1 MNFCK
6 EYEKLSVEQELFK
19 YNSLFSFFNPDKIVG
34 NYKFNQVSLP
44 YDLKTRKIN
53 RLEAAKKEL
62 KVVKDKFL
70 LYNYCK
76 IKDVIFL
83 PVNKKQVTL
92 NLDYSPKVSD
102 FTKLWLDVK
111 NSKLRIFLKIDKDL
125 GNLNSLSLFL
135 TAKNSKVYFFVTS
148 TTKNLTLNHFTFVLN
163 QSKLNM
169 NVATFDKFSRHRF
182 VVVGN
187 KGSEASVKHVSLLT
201 KDEKQDIYFEIN
213 SIGTSNLKV
222 LSRAVA
228 FSNSNLIVKGMAK
241 IGKRATNSNSY
252 LSLHALVMDK
262 NAKAQALPMLEIENK
277 DVRAT
282 HSASILQIDE
292 EKLFYLMSRGLDEK
306 KSKAMIAQ
314 TFLDYILRQ
323 MNDIDYIKGVKSTI
337 SDKTKGKIPIDL
349 ITLKLWRDLGF
360 FEEHYKYR

>member
-6 EYEKLSVEQELFK
+6 EYEKLGVEQELFK
-19 YNSLFSFFNPDKIVG
+19 YNSLFSFFNPDKIAG
-34 NYKFNQVSLP
+34 EYKLNQINLP
-44 YDLKTRKIN
+44 RDLKTRKIN
-53 RLEAAKKEL
+53 KIEAAKKEL
-62 KVVKDKFL
+62 KVVRDKFL

-76 IKDVIFL
+76 IKDVILL
-83 PVNKKQVTL
+83 PVNKKQVTF

-102 FTKLWLDVK
+102 FTKLWIDVK
-111 NSKLRIFLKIDKDL
+111 SSEVRVFLKVDEDL
-125 GNLNSLSLFL
+125 GNLSSFSLFL
-135 TAKNSKVYFFVTS
+135 TARNSKVYFFVTS
-148 TTKNLTLNHFTFVLN
+148 ATKNITLNHFTFVLN
-163 QSKLNM
+163 QSKLDM

-213 SIGTSNLKV
+213 STGTSNLKV
-222 LSRAVA
+222 LSRAVT
-228 FSNSNLIVKGMAK
+228 FSNSNLIMKGMAK
-241 IGKRATNSNSY
+241 IGKRAANSNSY

-262 NAKAQALPMLEIENK
+262 NAKTQALPMLEIENK

-292 EKLFYLMSRGLDEK
+292 EKLFYLMSRGLDKK

-314 TFLDYILRQ
+314 TFLDYVLRQ
-323 MNDIDYIKGVKSTI
+323 MNDIDYIKGVKSII
-337 SDKTKGKIPIDL
+337 SGKTKGKIPVDL
-349 ITLKLWRDLGF
+349 TTLKLWQDLGF